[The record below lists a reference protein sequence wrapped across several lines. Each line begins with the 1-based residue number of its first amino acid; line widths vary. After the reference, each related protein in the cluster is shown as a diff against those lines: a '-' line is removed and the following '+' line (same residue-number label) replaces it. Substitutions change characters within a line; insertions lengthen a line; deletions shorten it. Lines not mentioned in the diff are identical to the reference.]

1 MNSTAFFFTKHLV
14 GLRAAPSHKLNHL
27 LYLQGSENQR
37 GSSSG
42 ARPSRDF
49 SLTASARSYT
59 RGTAGVPAQPLPAAG
74 PFGHPLGH
82 HSGCGRSHGRGSPG
96 TELSLPTPAPAP
108 GGLGSI
114 AVRAF
119 APSRRCGGCTSL
131 LPAASSPFLPPSCL
145 APSGGSAEGSPPP
158 RHPAG
163 PPLPSGP
170 ERVRC
175 QVPAPPGPAGP
186 CARGQRRKRGL
197 RHSGARWD
205 TGALSA
211 GQGTAKRRPRVPPR
225 RESGAAGLGP
235 AVPAPAAQG
244 RHAAPTHLP
253 QAPAPRAGPARAP
266 RAGSETAERLKPL
279 S

>member
-1 MNSTAFFFTKHLV
+1 MNSSAFFFTKHLV
-14 GLRAAPSHKLNHL
+14 GLRAAPSHKLNYL

-74 PFGHPLGH
+74 PFGHLPWAAFRLWQEP
-82 HSGCGRSHGRGSPG
+82 RQRQPRHGAVAPQ
-96 TELSLPTPAPAP
+96 PAPAP

-114 AVRAF
+114 PVRAF

-145 APSGGSAEGSPPP
+145 APSGESAEGSPPP

-170 ERVRC
+170 ERVRR
-175 QVPAPPGPAGP
+175 QVPAPPGPVPA
-186 CARGQRRKRGL
+186 
-197 RHSGARWD
+197 D
-205 TGALSA
+205 SA
-211 GQGTAKRRPRVPPR
+211 GSAACDTAGLAGTPGLSLQGRARRSGGRGCLPAGRAVRPGSDRPCLPRLLRAAMPPPLTCRRRRPRGLARPALPGLEARPR
-225 RESGAAGLGP
+225 KG
-235 AVPAPAAQG
+235 
-244 RHAAPTHLP
+244 
-253 QAPAPRAGPARAP
+253 
-266 RAGSETAERLKPL
+266 
-279 S
+279 